1 MSNLLK
7 TVIIFIFTSALFFS
21 FANFAWAGETGLT
34 PPRLQINIPTLDLS
48 EWTANNSGNWLGLY
62 IKAIYQYAIGIVGIL
77 AAVVLMFGG
86 LLWLTAGGNTGQVT
100 EAKEWIKAS
109 LTGLIL
115 ALSSYMILYVVN
127 PDLTIFQP
135 LNIPSIK
142 STGTNNAT
150 NNLTRSGDPLNLTGV
165 TDNQSLTKAY
175 EGLRLDPYTDSLGNL
190 TIGYGHRLGIDES
203 RDSITQEQAE
213 NLFNGDYTRAMQ
225 IAQSVSVRDYG
236 TDFNTLTSAQQ
247 GVLTDMAFNM
257 GRGGLNSFSRMF
269 EAINQQNWVQAG
281 AEIRDSTYAGQVG
294 QRSNTNANIM
304 ASGQLP

>member
-21 FANFAWAGETGLT
+21 FANFAWATETGLT
-34 PPRLQINIPTLDLS
+34 PPQLQINIPTLDLS
-48 EWTANNSGNWLGLY
+48 SWTANNSGNWLGLY

-127 PDLTIFQP
+127 PDLRIFQP

-165 TDNQSLTKAY
+165 QDNRSLTKAY
-175 EGLRLDPYTDSLGNL
+175 EGIGLYPYPDSLGNL
-190 TIGYGHRLGIDES
+190 TIGYGHRLGANENYTTIA
-203 RDSITQEQAE
+203 QEQAE
-213 NLFNGDYTRAMQ
+213 NFFNDDYTIAMRT
-225 IAQSVSVRDYG
+225 ARSVSIRDYG
-236 TDFNTLTSAQQ
+236 IDFNTLTPARQ

-257 GRGGLNSFSRMF
+257 GRGGLASFSRMF

-281 AEIRDSTYAGQVG
+281 AEIRDSTYAGQVR
-294 QRSNTNANIM
+294 QRSDTNANIM

>member
-34 PPRLQINIPTLDLS
+34 PPRLQVNIPTLDLS
-48 EWTANNSGNWLGLY
+48 SWTANNSGNWLGLY

-127 PDLTIFQP
+127 PDLTIFQS
-135 LNIPSIK
+135 LNIEKVLNTVPATSGSITA
-142 STGTNNAT
+142 STINNAT
-150 NNLTRSGDPLNLTGV
+150 
-165 TDNQSLTKAY
+165 A
-175 EGLRLDPYTDSLGNL
+175 
-190 TIGYGHRLGIDES
+190 
-203 RDSITQEQAE
+203 
-213 NLFNGDYTRAMQ
+213 RA
-225 IAQSVSVRDYG
+225 
-236 TDFNTLTSAQQ
+236 
-247 GVLTDMAFNM
+247 
-257 GRGGLNSFSRMF
+257 GLNSDISTSPSVSLQGVQQSTLDGINEFQRLF
-269 EAINQQNWVQAG
+269 EGPLRITSGTDGEHSTLNEMNHATGYKLDIAP
-281 AEIRDSTYAGQVG
+281 AEGLGTFIRVNGTATGLVSGYPSYTIDSVDGYRYRILDENDHWDFLIT
-294 QRSNTNANIM
+294 RR
-304 ASGQLP
+304 